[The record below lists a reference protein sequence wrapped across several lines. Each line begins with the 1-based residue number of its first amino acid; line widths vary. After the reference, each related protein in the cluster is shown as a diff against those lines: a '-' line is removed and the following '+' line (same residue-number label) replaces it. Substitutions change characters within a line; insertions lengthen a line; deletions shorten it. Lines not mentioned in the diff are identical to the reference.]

1 MNIRIQKY
9 PETQLP
15 RASSTRQHF
24 EKLSIEKGVLKR
36 FQLEGRRL
44 RQKKVP
50 AVTLLFGIGIESCF
64 SLCLSCSRNAKIFL
78 MAYIRA
84 RLKQYHLGILILI
97 ISSQLVTLISSNTS
111 TTSPPEAT
119 KCAEILSKKL
129 TEAVTTTRQRKQNFS
144 TLEISPTSSSATVMS
159 PSVAVKNRRNTNETY
174 LRKHGCSREQKD
186 DCPRYVD
193 KYSSFYLKVGM
204 KNNFKLESVVIL
216 APQWY
221 IMKLTACLELLF
233 NTKEVS
239 RRQLNLACL

>member
-1 MNIRIQKY
+1 
-9 PETQLP
+9 
-15 RASSTRQHF
+15 
-24 EKLSIEKGVLKR
+24 
-36 FQLEGRRL
+36 
-44 RQKKVP
+44 
-50 AVTLLFGIGIESCF
+50 
-64 SLCLSCSRNAKIFL
+64 

-159 PSVAVKNRRNTNETY
+159 PSVAVENRRNTNETY

-193 KYSSFYLKVGM
+193 KYSSFYLKIGGWLMLGIVFAGITALGVTHFLGM
-204 KNNFKLESVVIL
+204 KNMRR
-216 APQWY
+216 PR
-221 IMKLTACLELLF
+221 
-233 NTKEVS
+233 
-239 RRQLNLACL
+239 RRQLSRILWVEALTKSKLARFVWLNWHLAKGKNWKNFKAFRRGRDHKNVLMAIWSEEKTHHGSQQAKRSSVYIDFTFEHDSEIGITCLVYP

>member
-1 MNIRIQKY
+1 
-9 PETQLP
+9 
-15 RASSTRQHF
+15 
-24 EKLSIEKGVLKR
+24 
-36 FQLEGRRL
+36 
-44 RQKKVP
+44 
-50 AVTLLFGIGIESCF
+50 
-64 SLCLSCSRNAKIFL
+64 

-111 TTSPPEAT
+111 ATSPPEAT

-159 PSVAVKNRRNTNETY
+159 PSVAVENRRNTNETY

-193 KYSSFYLKVGM
+193 KYSSFYLKIGGWLMLGIVFAGITALGVTHFLGM
-204 KNNFKLESVVIL
+204 KNMRR
-216 APQWY
+216 PR
-221 IMKLTACLELLF
+221 
-233 NTKEVS
+233 
-239 RRQLNLACL
+239 RRQLSRILWVEALTKSKLARFV

>member
-1 MNIRIQKY
+1 
-9 PETQLP
+9 
-15 RASSTRQHF
+15 
-24 EKLSIEKGVLKR
+24 
-36 FQLEGRRL
+36 
-44 RQKKVP
+44 
-50 AVTLLFGIGIESCF
+50 
-64 SLCLSCSRNAKIFL
+64 

-159 PSVAVKNRRNTNETY
+159 PSVAVENRRNTNETY

-193 KYSSFYLKVGM
+193 KYSSFYLKIGGWLMLGIVFAGITALGVTHFLGM
-204 KNNFKLESVVIL
+204 KNMRR
-216 APQWY
+216 PR
-221 IMKLTACLELLF
+221 
-233 NTKEVS
+233 
-239 RRQLNLACL
+239 RRQLSRILWVEALTKSKLARFV